1 MANSSGEFLL
11 SDLCPYCNCQP
22 HKYRCPACFART
34 CSLACSKKHKLYS
47 QCTGVRDPTAFVKRS
62 KLASPE
68 KLKQDYN
75 YLISVER
82 LINRTPALI
91 TDEPEVIRVGQEEEK
106 EEQNMGEDESG
117 EGKGNGVIGV
127 GRLEE
132 PERQKLATHIA
143 ATRGVIVRQA
153 PRGMKRARENDT
165 VIAGYVG
172 PHRHFPLCARFAKS
186 STVGNGELCD
196 GP

>member
-1 MANSSGEFLL
+1 MQKLTEKVKIRLSASFSQSNWSIPMANSSSNKTSGEFLL

-132 PERQKLATHIA
+132 PERQKL
-143 ATRGVIVRQA
+143 RSESVV
-153 PRGMKRARENDT
+153 
-165 VIAGYVG
+165 
-172 PHRHFPLCARFAKS
+172 
-186 STVGNGELCD
+186 
-196 GP
+196 